1 MILTQKIVAK
11 LDERINRIQSALN
24 YGEKYW
30 NEELRNEAEEELRY
44 LRALRRQVEK
54 HTTSYGECNT
64 CDEYQGEYESSK
76 AETYPCRFIKEVATD
91 LGIGEAE

>member
-24 YGEKYW
+24 HGEKYW

-44 LRALRRQVEK
+44 LRALHRQVEK
-54 HTTSYGECNT
+54 HKDMGGLC
-64 CDEYQGEYESSK
+64 EYCTPWRRYEGTV
-76 AETYPCRFIKEVATD
+76 EYPCTFIIEVARD
-91 LGIGEAE
+91 LGIE